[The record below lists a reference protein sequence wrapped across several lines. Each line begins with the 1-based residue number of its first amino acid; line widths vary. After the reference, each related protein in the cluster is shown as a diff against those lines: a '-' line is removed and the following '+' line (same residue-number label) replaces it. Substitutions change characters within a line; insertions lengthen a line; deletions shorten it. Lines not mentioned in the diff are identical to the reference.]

1 MFMSQ
6 KIYTAKKFLAYNLT
20 ESHYHNKVQ
29 KLQALMFIISLD
41 FKIWKCACTWKAY
54 SNISFYFF
62 LQVGVKVYLSGDALI
77 STVTL

>member
-1 MFMSQ
+1 
-6 KIYTAKKFLAYNLT
+6 
-20 ESHYHNKVQ
+20 
-29 KLQALMFIISLD
+29 MFITSLD
-41 FKIWKCACTWKAY
+41 LKIWKCDCTWKAY